1 MDYRLLTG
9 DVLDG
14 LGEIAPGSVR
24 CCVTSPP
31 YWGLRDYG
39 VEGQIGLEQTP
50 DEYVQRLVEVFWV
63 VRDLLADDGTLWL
76 NLGDS
81 YAADRSGTGMPAETL
96 AGGIGGHGEGDALRG
111 RGVRQNGNARRN
123 CRQYGLKHKDLVGIP
138 WRVAFA
144 LQSDGWYL
152 RSDIIWH
159 KPNPMPES
167 VTDRPTKAH
176 EYLFLLTK
184 SAKYYYNAKAVA
196 EPAVKGPQTMQA
208 NPETARRRS
217 VGPMARGAEGFNHQ
231 YADSSRVW
239 AADGT
244 RNRRSV
250 WTIPPKPFRGAHFA
264 VMPEALV
271 EPCILAGSAP
281 GDTVLDPFAGSGTVG
296 VVALR
301 HGRQFVGCELNPEYI
316 DIARKR
322 IDDSS
327 VAEAV

>member
-81 YAADRSGTGMPAETL
+81 YASTAPGTRNGSGTGLQSDPRRIAMRA
-96 AGGIGGHGEGDALRG
+96 DW
-111 RGVRQNGNARRN
+111 RQ
-123 CRQYGLKHKDLVGIP
+123 QPGLKAKDLVGIP

-184 SAKYYYNAKAVA
+184 NAKYYYDAKAIA

-208 NPETARRRS
+208 DPETARRRS
-217 VGPMARGAEGFNHQ
+217 VGPMARGAKGFNHQ
-231 YADSSRVW
+231 YADSAHVW
-239 AADGT
+239 AADGL

-281 GDTVLDPFAGSGTVG
+281 GDLVLDPFAGSGTVG